1 MNYSEQEHE
10 YAELKAQFHQ
20 ERMLEPTEPHDRGY
34 LLVDDEQ
41 VQEPVGFR
49 SVDGAVD
56 YASSLEHDH
65 YTIYQLTKVL

>member
-1 MNYSEQEHE
+1 MNYSADEHE
-10 YAELKAQFHQ
+10 YTELKAQFHQ